1 MINRTIIRQKI
12 VQLMYAFYMDNNKSI
27 EKAEEELVF
36 SLSKAYDLYNYM
48 LLLIPAVT
56 HYAEK
61 QVARAEET
69 NRTAHIDT
77 PVSHKFIDNL
87 FAAQLKSNK
96 QLNEYKDDHKKSWSN
111 DIDYV
116 KRIYG
121 SIVTSDIYDKY
132 MKSEERTYAEDRELW
147 RCIYKQIVMKDA
159 EIDEILEDQSLYW
172 NDDRTIVDTFILKT
186 IKRFEQETEDEQ
198 PLLPE
203 YDDESDREF
212 ALRLFKRTITNADY
226 YRSLI
231 NQNTRNWEFDR
242 LAYMDIIIM
251 QIAIAEILS
260 FPQIPVSV
268 SINEYV
274 ELSKYY
280 STPRSAGYINGIL
293 DSIAHKLK
301 ADGKI
306 MK

>member
-12 VQLMYAFYMDNNKSI
+12 VQLMYAYYMDNNKSI
-27 EKAEEELVF
+27 ETAEEELVF

-56 HYAEK
+56 LYAEK
-61 QVARAEET
+61 QVARAEEM

-77 PVSHKFIDNL
+77 PVSHKFINNL
-87 FAAQLKSNK
+87 FASQLADNK

-116 KRIYG
+116 KRIYDD
-121 SIVTSDIYDKY
+121 IVASEIYANY
-132 MKSEERTYAEDRELW
+132 MKSDERSYAEDRELW
-147 RCIYKQIVMKDA
+147 RSIYKHIIMKDND
-159 EIDEILEDQSLYW
+159 IDELLEDQSLYW
-172 NDDRTIVDTFILKT
+172 NDDRTVVDTFILKT
-186 IKRFEQETEDEQ
+186 IKRFEQENDADQ

-203 YDDESDREF
+203 YSDDSDREF
-212 ALRLFKRTITNADY
+212 ALRLFKRTITNADF

-231 NQNTRNWEFDR
+231 SQNTRNWEFDR

-293 DSIAHKLK
+293 DTISNKLK
-301 ADGKI
+301 AEGKI